1 VKRSTLAWAA
11 LALAGLLI
19 AAGAA
24 YAASKIAT
32 QPIGLSSEP
41 ISAGRG
47 LAPKAT
53 RTARPKPARTAR
65 PTRRRTPTPTPTGA
79 PTRTATAV
87 PTTVPTVD
95 NSGSGGDDSGGG
107 GKGRDHPEDD

>member
-1 VKRSTLAWAA
+1 VKRTTLGWTA

-41 ISAGRG
+41 ISAGRA

-53 RTARPKPARTAR
+53 RPARPKPRRTATPR
-65 PTRRRTPTPTPTGA
+65 PKPKPT
-79 PTRTATAV
+79 PTRTATAAPTSVPTAV
-87 PTTVPTVD
+87 PTTDD
-95 NSGSGGDDSGGG
+95 NGGSDSGGG